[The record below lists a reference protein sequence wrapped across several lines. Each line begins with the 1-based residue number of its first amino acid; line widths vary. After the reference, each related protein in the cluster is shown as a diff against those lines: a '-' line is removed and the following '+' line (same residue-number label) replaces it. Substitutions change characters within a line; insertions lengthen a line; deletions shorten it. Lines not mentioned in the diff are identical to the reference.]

1 MMRGMTEDGL
11 TVVVADDVMLTR
23 EGIVGV
29 LRRAGVHVVGQ
40 AEDGEGLLRKVE
52 ATRPDVAVTDI
63 RMPPTHTTEGIA
75 AAQEIR
81 RRHPRTGVL
90 VLSQYLE
97 PRYAMQL
104 IGGSGGGVGYL
115 LKDRVSDGA
124 ALHDAVRRVAGGDSV
139 VDPSI
144 VSKLVGRR
152 RADDPLESLTRRE
165 RDVLELMAEGKSN
178 AAIGAELFVTQSTVE
193 VHIKSVFDKLG
204 LELVPETHRRV
215 LAVLKLLRGRS

>member
-1 MMRGMTEDGL
+1 MSEDQL

-29 LRRAGVHVVGQ
+29 LRRAGAHVVGQ
-40 AEDGEGLLRKVE
+40 AEDADGLLRKVD
-52 ATRPDVAVTDI
+52 AARPDVAVTDI

-81 RRHPRTGVL
+81 RRYPATGVL

-104 IGGSGGGVGYL
+104 IGGSTGGVGYL
-115 LKDRVSDGA
+115 LKDRVSDGSV
-124 ALHDAVRRVAGGDSV
+124 LHDAVRRVAAGDCV

-144 VSKLVGRR
+144 VARLVGRR
-152 RADDPLESLTRRE
+152 RRDDPLETLTRRE

-178 AAIGAELFVTQSTVE
+178 TAIAAELFITLSTVE
-193 VHIKSVFDKLG
+193 AHSKNVFDKLG
-204 LELVPETHRRV
+204 LDLVPETHRRV
-215 LAVLKLLRGRS
+215 LAVLKLLRGRE